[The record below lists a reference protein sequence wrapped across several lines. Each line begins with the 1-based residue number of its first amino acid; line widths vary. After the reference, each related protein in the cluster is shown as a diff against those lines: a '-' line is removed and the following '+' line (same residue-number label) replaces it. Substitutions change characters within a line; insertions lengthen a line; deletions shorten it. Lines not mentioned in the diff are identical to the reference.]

1 MKNFGDILKKAQ
13 EMQKK
18 MKELEERMSNSEVEG
33 VAGGSLV
40 KVLMSGDHKVKKVSI
55 DKSLAGDT
63 DMLED
68 LLLVAFNDAKDKAE
82 DLINAETK
90 NVKDGLNLPFKLPF

>member
-1 MKNFGDILKKAQ
+1 MKNFGEILKKAQ

-18 MKELEERMSNSEVEG
+18 VNEMQEALANAEVEG
-33 VAGGSLV
+33 VAGGSMV
-40 KVLMSGDHKVKKVSI
+40 KVLMSGDGRVKKISI

-68 LLLVAFNDAKDKAE
+68 LLLVAFNDGKSKAE
-82 DLINAETK
+82 EIANKQADDMK
-90 NVKDGLNLPFKLPF
+90 SGLNLPFKLPF